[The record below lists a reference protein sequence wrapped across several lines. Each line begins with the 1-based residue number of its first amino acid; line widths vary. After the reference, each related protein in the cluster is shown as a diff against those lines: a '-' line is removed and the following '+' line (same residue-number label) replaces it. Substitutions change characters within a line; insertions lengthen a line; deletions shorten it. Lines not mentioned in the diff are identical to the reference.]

1 MVIKDV
7 KNWCCDQFR
16 FLWNTGNERS
26 YTLYC
31 VYFNILLPYFN
42 LCNLFYLVK
51 KRHKK
56 NTTCFLFQLI
66 TPHAIRVQTP
76 PRHIPG
82 VVEVT
87 LSYKSKQF
95 CKGTPGRF
103 IYTGKNNIKHPK
115 LYSASCIQPSCLI
128 PFQLFL
134 ISRRSGLSKSPSV
147 SCSQKHTP

>member
-1 MVIKDV
+1 MSKNVLSFGSTVNDLMMLMVMVMVIKDV

-56 NTTCFLFQLI
+56 KHYLFS
-66 TPHAIRVQTP
+66 
-76 PRHIPG
+76 
-82 VVEVT
+82 
-87 LSYKSKQF
+87 LSAHYPSCHSSSDSSKTHSRGCGGHSVLQV
-95 CKGTPGRF
+95 KAVLQR
-103 IYTGKNNIKHPK
+103 YTGQIYLH
-115 LYSASCIQPSCLI
+115 
-128 PFQLFL
+128 
-134 ISRRSGLSKSPSV
+134 R
-147 SCSQKHTP
+147 